1 MSSGPSNFRK
11 TDVKRAVQAME
22 GAGRKLKYIEIRG
35 NGVRIVPADGTA
47 EDDPEVAPNSF
58 DNILQMKK

>member
-1 MSSGPSNFRK
+1 MSSAPSNFRK

-35 NGVRIVPADGTA
+35 NGVRIVPADGAA
-47 EDDPEVAPNSF
+47 EDDPETPNSF
-58 DNILQMKK
+58 DNILLMKK